1 MTRIDGVLLPAINRN
16 PGFNNGT
23 ALQPPPYHRSDSET
37 ESPPVPTT
45 SKK

>member
-23 ALQPPPYHRSDSET
+23 ELQPPAYRSDSDS